1 MVRKP
6 AQNLK
11 GGACWELIVTDYKFL
26 RNYVGGAS
34 PSTQQALRPAP
45 GRGGA
50 HSPLDPQFLGAL
62 TSRAES
68 ISTLSSCRNRSLVT
82 RRVVAAHEIS
92 EKSLREILR
101 FLDRAQTK
109 PITGYEEAAGINL
122 DRPGYRLSRMR
133 TEFVRSQRQFQ

>member
-45 GRGGA
+45 SRGE
-50 HSPLDPQFLGAL
+50 L
-62 TSRAES
+62 TPPWTPS
-68 ISTLSSCRNRSLVT
+68 
-82 RRVVAAHEIS
+82 
-92 EKSLREILR
+92 
-101 FLDRAQTK
+101 F
-109 PITGYEEAAGINL
+109 
-122 DRPGYRLSRMR
+122 
-133 TEFVRSQRQFQ
+133 

>member
-45 GRGGA
+45 GRGE
-50 HSPLDPQFLGAL
+50 L
-62 TSRAES
+62 TPPWTPS
-68 ISTLSSCRNRSLVT
+68 
-82 RRVVAAHEIS
+82 
-92 EKSLREILR
+92 
-101 FLDRAQTK
+101 F
-109 PITGYEEAAGINL
+109 
-122 DRPGYRLSRMR
+122 
-133 TEFVRSQRQFQ
+133 